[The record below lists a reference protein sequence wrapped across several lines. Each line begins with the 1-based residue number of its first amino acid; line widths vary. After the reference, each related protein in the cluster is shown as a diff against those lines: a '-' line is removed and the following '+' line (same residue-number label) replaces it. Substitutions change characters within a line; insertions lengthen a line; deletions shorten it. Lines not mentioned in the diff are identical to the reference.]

1 MKKPLILI
9 FSILIIDQ
17 VLKIWVKINLCIG
30 EEISLIGDWCKI
42 HFIENEG
49 MAFGMSFGGEW
60 GKLFLTLFRIIASVL
75 IFIYL
80 KKLVERKESKVII
93 YSMALIFA
101 GAVGNIIDSLFY
113 GLIFSESSLFNTATI
128 FQGGY
133 GTFLH
138 GKVVD
143 MFYLP
148 IIDSTYP
155 SWFPFIGGE
164 PFRFFN
170 AIFNVADISITIG
183 VLILIISVIIS
194 PKKKGNDKKE
204 EVSEEEI
211 LPSSKNTELDNSI
224 Q

>member
-9 FSILIIDQ
+9 FIILLIDQ
-17 VLKIWVKINLCIG
+17 IVKIWVKLNLCIG
-30 EEISLIGDWCKI
+30 EEISLIGDWSRI

-49 MAFGMSFGGEW
+49 MAFGMSFGGQW
-60 GKLFLTLFRIIASVL
+60 GKLLLTLFRIIASVL
-75 IFIYL
+75 IFVYL
-80 KKLVERKESKVII
+80 KKLIEKKESKLII

-148 IIDSTYP
+148 IIDATYP
-155 SWFPFIGGE
+155 NWMPFVGGE
-164 PFRFFN
+164 SFRFFN
-170 AIFNVADISITIG
+170 AIFNVADISITMG
-183 VLILIISVIIS
+183 VFILIISLIIS
-194 PKKKGNDKKE
+194 PKQKE
-204 EVSEEEI
+204 ENNKEEI
-211 LPSSKNTELDNSI
+211 LDKEGINNTEN
-224 Q
+224 